1 MVTHDA
7 YAASFADR
15 IMIFKDGRII
25 QELLKQGIGRR
36 AFYESIAREIAKL
49 DTER

>member
-15 IMIFKDGRII
+15 ILILKDGCII
-25 QELLKQGIGRR
+25 QELLKQNAGRR
-36 AFYESIAREIAKL
+36 AFYESIAQTIAKL